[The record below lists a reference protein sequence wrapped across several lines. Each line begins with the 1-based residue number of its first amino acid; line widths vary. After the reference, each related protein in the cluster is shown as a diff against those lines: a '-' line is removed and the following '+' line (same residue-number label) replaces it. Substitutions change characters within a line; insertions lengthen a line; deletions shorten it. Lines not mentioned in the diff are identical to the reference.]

1 MRLFVMTT
9 AAVGFTLSTLMLA
22 TGALAVQD
30 QPVTINGTEVVCT
43 GVGSAKDDPRWSAYP
58 VKLVLATSGGANLAN
73 AHVSFAQSGQKGGQE
88 IAGLDCDAPWILMR
102 PAAAGSYSATATLIG
117 GSGMSRT
124 VSFTAP
130 AKGQKEVTITFPVPS
145 GPPSVAAND
154 ASPLPANAAPRVIV
168 PQQ

>member
-43 GVGSAKDDPRWSAYP
+43 GVGSAKDDPRWAAYP
-58 VKLVLATSGGANLAN
+58 VKLVLATKGGANLAN
-73 AHVSFAQSGQKGGQE
+73 AHVSFAKGGQE

-102 PAAAGSYSATATLIG
+102 PAAAGNYSATATLIG

-124 VSFTAP
+124 VSFSAP

-145 GPPSVAAND
+145 GPPSVAQND
-154 ASPLPANAAPRVIV
+154 ASPPPADAAPKVIV
-168 PQQ
+168 PPAQ

>member
-30 QPVTINGTEVVCT
+30 QPVTINGTELVCT
-43 GVGSAKDDPRWSAYP
+43 GVGSAKDDPRWGAYP
-58 VKLVLATSGGANLAN
+58 VKVVLATNGGANLAN
-73 AHVSFAQSGQKGGQE
+73 AHVSFAKGGQE

-102 PAAAGSYSATATLIG
+102 PAAAGNYSATATLIG

-130 AKGQKEVTITFPVPS
+130 AKGQKGVTITFPVPS
-145 GPPSVAAND
+145 GPPSMAAND
-154 ASPLPANAAPRVIV
+154 ASPPPANAAPKVIV
-168 PQQ
+168 PAH